1 MGRSCNRYPD
11 EIREKI
17 LYLQREGKS
26 NREIGETVGL
36 SKDQIAWF
44 LNNYYRALNKKD
56 PVKYPKRKAGSQPKP
71 EPTKK
76 ELMKIIRQQE
86 KLLKLYQDFLHLSGR
101 M

>member
-17 LYLQREGKS
+17 LYLKREGKT

-56 PVKYPKRKAGSQPKP
+56 PVKYPKRKAG
-71 EPTKK
+71 PTKK

>member
-17 LYLQREGKS
+17 LYLKREGKT
-26 NREIGETVGL
+26 NREIGDAVGL

-44 LNNYYRALNKKD
+44 LNNYYRALHKKD
-56 PVKYPKRKAGSQPKP
+56 PEKYPKRKAGSQPKP
-71 EPTKK
+71 KPTKR

-86 KLLKLYQDFLHLSGR
+86 KLLKLYQDFLQLSGR
-101 M
+101 I

>member
-17 LYLQREGKS
+17 LYLKREGKT
-26 NREIGETVGL
+26 NREIGDAVEL

-44 LNNYYRALNKKD
+44 LNNYYHALNKKD
-56 PVKYPKRKAGSQPKP
+56 PEKYPKRKAGSQPKP
-71 EPTKK
+71 KPTKR

-86 KLLKLYQDFLHLSGR
+86 KLLKLYQDFLQLSGR

>member
-17 LYLQREGKS
+17 LYLKREGKT

-56 PVKYPKRKAGSQPKP
+56 PVKYPKRKAGPQPKP

-76 ELMKIIRQQE
+76 DLMKIIRQHE

>member
-17 LYLQREGKS
+17 LYLKREGKT

-56 PVKYPKRKAGSQPKP
+56 PVKYPKRKAGPQPKP
-71 EPTKK
+71 EPT
-76 ELMKIIRQQE
+76 
-86 KLLKLYQDFLHLSGR
+86 
-101 M
+101 